1 MTPAPGFSSFLGSVP
16 TGSAGVNA
24 TLKLMVSIARKT
36 RTSLP
41 VRTLAQQL
49 VQGCPEQDDL
59 CEATAL
65 HGFVRDRIRY
75 VRDIRD
81 VETVQFPEQTLQ
93 LGSGDCDDKSLLL
106 AALAESIGFSTRF
119 CAVRIGAE
127 TVPTHVAPQ
136 LLIRGQGWVNAE
148 VIPIDGGSQGAPLGW
163 FPPDATCFRLA
174 HV

>member
-1 MTPAPGFSSFLGSVP
+1 MTPQPGFTAFLGAIPS
-16 TGSAGVNA
+16 GSAGVNA

-49 VQGCPEQDDL
+49 VQNCPQQDDA

-65 HGFVRDRIRY
+65 HSFVRDSIRY

-81 VETVQFPEQTLQ
+81 TETVQFPEQTLQ

-106 AALAESIGFSTRF
+106 SALAESIGFATRF
-119 CAVRIGAE
+119 CAVRIGAD
-127 TVPTHVAPQ
+127 TVPTHVSPQ
-136 LLIRGQGWVNAE
+136 ILIRGQGWVNAE
-148 VIPIDGGSQGAPLGW
+148 VIPIDGASGGAPLGW
-163 FPPDATCFRLA
+163 FPQDATCFRLA